1 MSNPLTIVIIGRE
14 GIVGK
19 KWIEH
24 AVAELVSV
32 DQSQRIKSV
41 TVNPGLD

>member
-32 DQSQRIKSV
+32 DQSQQQVKSL
-41 TVNPGLD
+41 TVNPSL

>member
-14 GIVGK
+14 GIASK

-32 DQSQRIKSV
+32 DQSS
-41 TVNPGLD
+41 